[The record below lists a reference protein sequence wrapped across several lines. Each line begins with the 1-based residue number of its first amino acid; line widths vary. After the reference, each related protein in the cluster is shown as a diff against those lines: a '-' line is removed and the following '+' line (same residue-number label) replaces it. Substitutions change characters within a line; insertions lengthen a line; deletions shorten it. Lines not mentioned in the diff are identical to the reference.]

1 MIQILREVAPVT
13 TFSTTYAAGHARPHL
28 PETGDK

>member
-1 MIQILREVAPVT
+1 MIHALAPSNTRENPFHNLRR
-13 TFSTTYAAGHARPHL
+13 GHARPHL

>member
-1 MIQILREVAPVT
+1 MIHAPRQLAPVT
-13 TFSTTYAAGHARPHL
+13 TLSTTYAAGHARPHL